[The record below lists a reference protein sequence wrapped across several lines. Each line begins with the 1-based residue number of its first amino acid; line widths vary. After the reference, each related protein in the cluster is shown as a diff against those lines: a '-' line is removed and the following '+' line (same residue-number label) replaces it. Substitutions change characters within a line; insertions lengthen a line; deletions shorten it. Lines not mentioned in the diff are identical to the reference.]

1 MKLQDYQEISN
12 VSEAIKLAVQKYTD
26 PEIET
31 TEQDSAFVF
40 LLSKANEG
48 NTEAQDALEDECNL
62 SLGDLVLDYSCQW
75 AFDRMNTNGFDEYDE
90 DLYHEELI
98 CIYKRYSYDDDRN
111 PLFTYEIS
119 ISVIN
124 PGLYKED
131 IDFKQRLEANKE
143 LTVEYLET
151 LRGVFGI

>member
-1 MKLQDYQEISN
+1 MNISDEYLKEHGFDIYKEERPYSFEKFLWTHN
-12 VSEAIKLAVQKYTD
+12 VKVGHI
-26 PEIET
+26 
-31 TEQDSAFVF
+31 
-40 LLSKANEG
+40 
-48 NTEAQDALEDECNL
+48 
-62 SLGDLVLDYSCQW
+62 
-75 AFDRMNTNGFDEYDE
+75 DEYDE

-98 CIYKRYSYDDDRN
+98 CIYKRYSYDDDHN

-124 PGLYKED
+124 PGLYKEN
-131 IDFKQRLEANKE
+131 IDFKQKLGANKE